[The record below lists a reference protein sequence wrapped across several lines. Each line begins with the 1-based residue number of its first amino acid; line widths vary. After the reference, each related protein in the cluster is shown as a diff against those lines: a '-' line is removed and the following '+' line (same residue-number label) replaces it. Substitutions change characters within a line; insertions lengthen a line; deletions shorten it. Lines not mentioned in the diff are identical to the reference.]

1 MKAAKI
7 ILVTIAVLFLLIQ
20 FLPSGMPEN
29 KHEDENSL
37 GKTDMV
43 PEPVLIQLRT
53 SCYDC
58 HSNQTDLPWY
68 SKVAPFSW
76 LLAGHIK
83 EGRSHLNFS
92 EWGNYST
99 RKKIGLLEDTM
110 EEVESGA
117 MPLKSY
123 LLVHRDARLDEEK
136 ISTLSGWIEETTARM
151 LE

>member
-1 MKAAKI
+1 MKAVKI
-7 ILVTIAVLFLLIQ
+7 LLLTVAVVFIIVQ
-20 FLPSGMPEN
+20 FLPSGIPEN
-29 KHEDENSL
+29 IPEDENSL
-37 GKTDMV
+37 GKNDMV

-76 LLAGHIK
+76 LLADHIK

-92 EWGNYST
+92 EWGTYST
-99 RKKIGLLEDTM
+99 RKKIGLLEETID
-110 EEVESGA
+110 EVESGA

-123 LLVHRDARLDEEK
+123 LLIHRKARLDEEK
-136 ISTLSGWIEETTARM
+136 ISTLSKWVEETTSRM